1 MSLLIDE
8 LVGAAARA
16 ATAGGLILK
25 DMMGR
30 YGKADH
36 KGERDMVT
44 AADRQSEA
52 AIVSAIHQVFP
63 DHAILTEETGLLGE
77 PSPSPLPAPAC
88 AAEYAPARRAMSEI
102 MWLVDPLDG
111 TTNYCH
117 AFPFFGVSIA
127 CMKAQQVVAG
137 AVYCPLSDELFVA
150 GLGQGAFLNDR
161 RIHVSDT
168 RALGDSMLAT
178 GFPYDIKSDPLYNF
192 DNLIRMESR
201 VQAIRRLGAAAIDLA
216 YVACGRLDSYWESK
230 LAPWD
235 TAAGALLVTE
245 AGGRISDLN
254 GERFDPFKGEVVA
267 SNPHIHEQVLDV
279 LTHSKAGMGTA
290 VDALKTKA
298 AQGERG
304 V

>member
-16 ATAGGLILK
+16 ATAGGIILK

-44 AADRQSEA
+44 AADRRSESA
-52 AIVSAIHQVFP
+52 VVSVIREAFP
-63 DHAILTEETGLLGE
+63 EHGILTEETGLLGA
-77 PSPSPLPAPAC
+77 SAPGA
-88 AAEYAPARRAMSEI
+88 AAET

-117 AFPFFGVSIA
+117 AFPFFGVSVA
-127 CMKAQQVVAG
+127 CMRAQQVVAG
-137 AVYCPLSDELFVA
+137 AVYCPISDEMFLA
-150 GLGQGAFLNDR
+150 GLGQGALLNGR
-161 RIHVSDT
+161 PIHVSDT
-168 RALGDSMLAT
+168 SALADSMLAT

-192 DNLIRMESR
+192 DNLIMMENR
-201 VQAIRRLGAAAIDLA
+201 VQAVRRLGAAAIDLA

-235 TAAGALLVTE
+235 TAAGTLLVTE
-245 AGGRISDLN
+245 AGGRISDLR
-254 GERFDPFKGEVVA
+254 GGRFDPFKGEVVA
-267 SNPHIHEQVLDV
+267 SNPNIHEQVLDI
-279 LTHSKAGMGTA
+279 LTSPKLDMSLV
-290 VDALKTKA
+290 VDALKPKA